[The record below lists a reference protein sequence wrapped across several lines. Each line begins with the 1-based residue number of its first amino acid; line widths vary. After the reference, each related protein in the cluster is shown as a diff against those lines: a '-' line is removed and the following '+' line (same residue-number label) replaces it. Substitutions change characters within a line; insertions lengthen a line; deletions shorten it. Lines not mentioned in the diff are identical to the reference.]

1 MSHSKIGNIPKPP
14 VKVLDVPVCR
24 LSIDPGIRHVH
35 GLSVGRKFA
44 LHYILPGGAF
54 TDESLIGGAAA
65 DRENIKLS
73 LFNLFAENQ
82 PPKTISSRKI
92 PMNSNSTLTKTTLSV
107 LRVGMPSNES
117 LRRTFTPAM
126 PGPSIDGRRKVS
138 VMISGFSLRDRHAHL
153 RSHYVPGS
161 DNNQSR
167 SKEISLTP
175 NSSQS

>member
-65 DRENIKLS
+65 DRENIYLTGRPIVS
-73 LFNLFAENQ
+73 SEPITVPL
-82 PPKTISSRKI
+82 ISD
-92 PMNSNSTLTKTTLSV
+92 LSV
-107 LRVGMPSNES
+107 VGLIE
-117 LRRTFTPAM
+117 
-126 PGPSIDGRRKVS
+126 V
-138 VMISGFSLRDRHAHL
+138 AH
-153 RSHYVPGS
+153 V
-161 DNNQSR
+161 
-167 SKEISLTP
+167 I
-175 NSSQS
+175 